1 MKNAPTQKNEPTGQQ
16 PVLTQ
21 DSENDQANRVNII
34 LVQILQTIK
43 SQKSADIA
51 YDLIKTDTQQPNLL
65 ADAAALADDPKAFL
79 AQIQKRIVG
88 ASHG

>member
-1 MKNAPTQKNEPTGQQ
+1 MTTQKNEPTGQQ

-51 YDLIKTDTQQPNLL
+51 YDLIKTDTQQPNRQLL
-65 ADAAALADDPKAFL
+65 WPADALARLTPQTDG
-79 AQIQKRIVG
+79 G
-88 ASHG
+88 A